1 MERMCLKAEHNGPGS
16 SMLRAPMIPNS
27 PASGGSDHLAAR
39 IDDLEWAMRLTSGN
53 IGELR
58 SQQTALY
65 SWVVWFG
72 SIRRWMTNC
81 ARTFPGE

>member
-1 MERMCLKAEHNGPGS
+1 MARMCLEAEHDGPGS

-39 IDDLEWAMRLTSGN
+39 IDDLEWA

-72 SIRRWMTNC
+72 SIRRWMANC
-81 ARTFPGE
+81 ARTFPGV